1 MNSSVTIQAWPQTF
15 NCLSWSA
22 DCDVAVAAGENVDV
36 LIPKVR
42 LNGKRDD
49 SEESQWHRSRVQV
62 NLFTAREVPYV
73 RPLGF
78 DNFSIGEEQSLS
90 NAVTLG
96 WSPTGLAKHRRCALA
111 VLTANHVLSIWA
123 SDAHPKDSRS
133 WKRVLVVN
141 HGLQQY
147 FENLDVLQEDVQDER
162 VLAKL
167 RTRVRSFGWSP
178 NPRDATSSLKYRRSG
193 AFWPG
198 GLHFLAVANDNNEI
212 VVLEVLSPYNSLG
225 SPRLEW
231 SIKVCTHF
239 NASHP
244 VVDYGVTSLPCVLS
258 PRTYIEYLAWSPWV
272 EAAHDGNVKLRS
284 NIAYI
289 RKSQLSARRCTICV
303 GDFEPVLNIGQEERL
318 AGDKHVGPLKW
329 LNVVKSLCTS
339 ALNMKLTGLLY
350 RLTGI
355 AFI

>member
-1 MNSSVTIQAWPQTF
+1 MNSSVTIQAWPQAF
-15 NCLSWSA
+15 DCLSWSA

-42 LNGKRDD
+42 FDGKRDD
-49 SEESQWHRSRVQV
+49 LEESQWHRSRVQV

-90 NAVTLG
+90 NAVTVR

-123 SDAHPKDSRS
+123 SDAHPKDPQS

-147 FENLDVLQEDVQDER
+147 FESLDVLQEDVQDER
-162 VLAKL
+162 VLTKL

-178 NPRDATSSLKYRRSG
+178 NPRDATSSLKHRRSG

-212 VVLEVLSPYNSLG
+212 VVLEVLSPYKSLI

-244 VVDYGVTSLPCVLS
+244 VVDDDSTSLPSVLS
-258 PRTYIEYLAWSPWV
+258 PQTFIEHLAWSPWV
-272 EAAHDGNVKLRS
+272 EAAHVEAAHNGDGKLRS

-289 RKSQLSARRCTICV
+289 RKSQLSVRRCTIHI
-303 GDFEPVLNIGQEERL
+303 GDFEPVLDIGQEERL

-339 ALNMKLTGLLY
+339 RSQYETDRTPL
-350 RLTGI
+350 
-355 AFI
+355 